1 MGRANDAYPPSRRS
15 GTEVD
20 EQQIGALIIALE
32 KLLRERPKCGG
43 IEAEAAA
50 GGAAAG
56 RAGNNADLMARAAPF
71 LSALP
76 HRAPPAHTHE
86 PSSAPTGFPQGRAAQ
101 AREMIRLRRMRTE
114 HLPASLFGE
123 PAWDMLLDLYA
134 AAYEGKK
141 VCVSSLCLAAA
152 VPSTTALRAIESLT
166 GEGYISRCRDPAD
179 GRRIFLMLTDAAR
192 SGLDAYFD
200 AVSGSRH

>member
-1 MGRANDAYPPSRRS
+1 MGRATNAHPPSRRP

-32 KLLRERPKCGG
+32 QMLRERPKSPTH
-43 IEAEAAA
+43 AEQ
-50 GGAAAG
+50 AAG
-56 RAGNNADLMARAAPF
+56 RTAAGSTGDAADLIARAAPF
-71 LSALP
+71 LSSPPHFAPPALP
-76 HRAPPAHTHE
+76 HEASP
-86 PSSAPTGFPQGRAAQ
+86 APTGFPQGRAAQ
-101 AREMIRLRRMRTE
+101 AREMIRLRRMRTD
-114 HLPASLFGE
+114 HLPAALFGE

-134 AAYEGKK
+134 PAYEGKN

-179 GRRIFLMLTDAAR
+179 GRRIFLMLSDAAR

-200 AVSGSRH
+200 AVRAARH